1 MLSSTS
7 RVLITYKDSSYG
19 PRIHIVT
26 DSDTWNTID
35 VIVSNEIAKL
45 GHRPNIHLTLK

>member
-26 DSDTWNTID
+26 DNDTWNTID
-35 VIVSNEIAKL
+35 IVSNEIEKL